1 MHTSSVKLLARL
13 EAVGSGV
20 ENDVIFHFHPP
31 MFSLHPIWHSYA
43 AWFERLDPNTL
54 APPSDVSFI
63 VFRHLALR
71 QSKRSE
77 KTECEVVSGTY
88 CKHFHDSCRCYFMCL
103 TLFLKTLLD
112 STHCSLRW
120 CNLDNGKLISR
131 GNPPWFACWKV
142 LSCFP
147 RAQKSRNHFQQL
159 QVQCGCG
166 PWPDEVYKGQLANF
180 GRECKIYSIDHPF
193 FRRRS
198 SRFSCNRFP
207 RIELIE
213 QKDWLKQ
220 RVKVKKSQSQR
231 EQPVTKYFR
240 LQQFFTFSVLVTL
253 LPNQVS
259 HAENTCVVL
268 VFTVAWLTDLQNGY
282 FHTGFQ
288 SRQSIVQQNSRYMEF
303 TPVIAINCTIIPQ
316 IQKQL

>member
-1 MHTSSVKLLARL
+1 MHTSSVKLLAHL

-131 GNPPWFACWKV
+131 EILHDLLVERCFLAFHELRSLGTTFSNSKSNVDVVHGQMRCTNGNWLILEGNARFIGN
-142 LSCFP
+142 SF
-147 RAQKSRNHFQQL
+147 H
-159 QVQCGCG
+159 
-166 PWPDEVYKGQLANF
+166 WPF
-180 GRECKIYSIDHPF
+180 I

-198 SRFSCNRFP
+198 SRFF
-207 RIELIE
+207 L
-213 QKDWLKQ
+213 
-220 RVKVKKSQSQR
+220 
-231 EQPVTKYFR
+231 QP
-240 LQQFFTFSVLVTL
+240 
-253 LPNQVS
+253 
-259 HAENTCVVL
+259 
-268 VFTVAWLTDLQNGY
+268 
-282 FHTGFQ
+282 
-288 SRQSIVQQNSRYMEF
+288 I
-303 TPVIAINCTIIPQ
+303 
-316 IQKQL
+316 